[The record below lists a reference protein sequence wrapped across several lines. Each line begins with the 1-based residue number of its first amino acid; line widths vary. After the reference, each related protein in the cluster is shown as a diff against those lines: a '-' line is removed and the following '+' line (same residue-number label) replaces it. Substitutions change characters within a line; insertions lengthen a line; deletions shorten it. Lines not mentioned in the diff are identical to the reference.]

1 MNKEKGQ
8 SPFRRFLPVGVL
20 LIIVLLLSYHD
31 PHRGRA
37 VVGAAGGYLVEM
49 MKILP
54 AVVLLMGLI
63 EVWVPKALIRRYLG
77 KEAGLRGVLLALA
90 FGTAPTGPLYI
101 AFPIAAGLL
110 QKGARLS
117 NVVIFLG
124 TWAAAKIPQVMVEAK
139 FLGLLFALLRLV
151 LTLGAILAMGYL
163 MEAFGAVH
171 IPSERETG
179 Q

>member
-1 MNKEKGQ
+1 MNKRKAQ
-8 SPFRRFLPVGVL
+8 SLFRRFLPVGVV
-20 LIIVLLLSYHD
+20 LIIVLALSHHD

-37 VVGAAGGYLVEM
+37 VAGAAGGYLVEM

-63 EVWVPKALIRRYLG
+63 DVWVPKALIQRYLG
-77 KEAGLRGVLLALA
+77 QEAGWRGVLLALA

-101 AFPIAAGLL
+101 AFPIASGLL

-139 FLGLLFALLRLV
+139 FLGLSFALLRLV

-163 MEAFGAVH
+163 MEAFGKVKV
-171 IPSERETG
+171 PTKGVEEE
-179 Q
+179 